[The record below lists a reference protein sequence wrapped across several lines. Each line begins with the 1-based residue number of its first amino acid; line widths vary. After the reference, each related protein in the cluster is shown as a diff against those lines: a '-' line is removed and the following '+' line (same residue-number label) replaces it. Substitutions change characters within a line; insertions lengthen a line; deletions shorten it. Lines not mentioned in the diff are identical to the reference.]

1 MVLYKNY
8 KINRSIYKLCVS
20 QDECKDMINKMIEYA
35 QTSADITE
43 NRSYPLT
50 HFVAI
55 AEACMEIH
63 KIFKRSIDANIAFNK
78 GWAKTGLTFSKLYE
92 KSLNK
97 AILMFDEIESE
108 KYEFDGG
115 IDYNTLVD
123 EVSELEEDNEWN
135 DWLNASIG
143 VLRNYI
149 HSRNQVLMNVA
160 VANILQI
167 PIEVK

>member
-1 MVLYKNY
+1 
-8 KINRSIYKLCVS
+8 
-20 QDECKDMINKMIEYA
+20 
-35 QTSADITE
+35 
-43 NRSYPLT
+43 
-50 HFVAI
+50 
-55 AEACMEIH
+55 
-63 KIFKRSIDANIAFNK
+63 
-78 GWAKTGLTFSKLYE
+78 
-92 KSLNK
+92 
-97 AILMFDEIESE
+97 MFDEIESE